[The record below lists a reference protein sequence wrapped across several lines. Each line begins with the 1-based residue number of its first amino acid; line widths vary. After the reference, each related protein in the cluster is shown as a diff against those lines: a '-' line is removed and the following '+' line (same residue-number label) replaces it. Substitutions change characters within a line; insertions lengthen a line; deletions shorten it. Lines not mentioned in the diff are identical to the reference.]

1 MPERNESILD
11 FSSQILILLD
21 LTKLYSL
28 QLSPSK
34 YETEILTLTCFSGTS
49 KNLSQ
54 FSTKSYSVFHP
65 SIDSISWNFY
75 ATFLQVFFYDIFT
88 SIYESLT
95 WLGEV
100 EDSVPCNFAVL
111 CISLPLSLVYK
122 QR

>member
-49 KNLSQ
+49 KKFVPIFDKILVR
-54 FSTKSYSVFHP
+54 FTHP
-65 SIDSISWNFY
+65 SIRSTGIFMP
-75 ATFLQVFFYDIFT
+75 FLQVFFYDIFT
-88 SIYESLT
+88 SIYENLT
-95 WLGEV
+95 
-100 EDSVPCNFAVL
+100 
-111 CISLPLSLVYK
+111 
-122 QR
+122 

>member
-34 YETEILTLTCFSGTS
+34 YEPGILTLTYFFGTS

-54 FSTKSYSVFHP
+54 FSTF
-65 SIDSISWNFY
+65 DLLE
-75 ATFLQVFFYDIFT
+75 FLCHIFA
-88 SIYESLT
+88 SFLLRHIYKY
-95 WLGEV
+95 
-100 EDSVPCNFAVL
+100 
-111 CISLPLSLVYK
+111 I
-122 QR
+122 

>member
-21 LTKLYSL
+21 LPNFIVYSY

-34 YETEILTLTCFSGTS
+34 YEPEILTLTNFFGTS

-65 SIDSISWNFY
+65 SIDSIYWNFY

-95 WLGEV
+95 
-100 EDSVPCNFAVL
+100 
-111 CISLPLSLVYK
+111 
-122 QR
+122 